1 MLRHIGEDTAAHRI
15 HAALVRTL
23 RERNVRTRD
32 LGGQASTTEF
42 TDAVCRE
49 LEAE

>member
-1 MLRHIGEDTAAHRI
+1 MLEHIGENDASERI
-15 HAALVRTL
+15 RAALVRVL
-23 RERNVRTRD
+23 ADGRIRTRD

-49 LEAE
+49 IEK